1 VSNAL
6 VRSKI
11 EVPSYT
17 RLTKLILDAIKRQKQ
32 ELAAIIERT
41 LPQEARGVLDGL
53 LAQEPVEGQD
63 TPGKTS
69 AYKLTL
75 MKKLSQSTKPSK
87 VKERVADL
95 DLVRGLYRQL
105 GPALRALDLKPGGIL
120 YYAHSVIKSQIFQL
134 TRRDD
139 PDRYLHL
146 IAFIAHQHYRLQDN
160 LVDVLLASL
169 RSFQNGAIRE
179 HKEQCYARREQRNES
194 LKALLGGL
202 EQGLVGTLATIG
214 SITEDGALSDAEK
227 VTRIRALLAKRQTG
241 RLLEKDAVA
250 ELKASLVS
258 ELSED
263 DYYKILESKSVWIQN
278 RVSPSSRR

>member
-1 VSNAL
+1 MRWSA
-6 VRSKI
+6 SKV

-17 RLTKLILDAIKRQKQ
+17 RLTKFILDAIKRQQQ

-41 LPQEARGVLDGL
+41 LSQEARGVLDGL
-53 LAQEPVEGQD
+53 LAQEPVEGKD

-95 DLVRGLYRQL
+95 DLVRGLYRELRPTLQ
-105 GPALRALDLKPGGIL
+105 ALALQPGGIL
-120 YYAHSVIKSQIFQL
+120 YYAHSVIQSEIFQL

-146 IAFIAHQHYRLQDN
+146 IAFITHQDYRLQDN

-179 HKEQCYARREQRNES
+179 HKEQCYSRHEQHNQS
-194 LKALLGGL
+194 LNALLRGL

-214 SITEDGALSDAEK
+214 SITEDRVLSDAEK
-227 VTRIRALLAKRQTG
+227 VTRIRALLAKQRDG
-241 RLLEKDAVA
+241 
-250 ELKASLVS
+250 
-258 ELSED
+258 
-263 DYYKILESKSVWIQN
+263 
-278 RVSPSSRR
+278 SSDRE